1 MNKKSRK
8 LALDTE
14 TLLPLQADDVNKVH
28 GGQLSSLPTSLPTL
42 TTTLTTTSSLPTTS
56 RPSWNGGGSQ

>member
-1 MNKKSRK
+1 MNKNKSRK

-42 TTTLTTTSSLPTTS
+42 TTTLTTTSLPTTS
-56 RPSWNGGGSQ
+56 RPSWNGGSQ